1 MTNKNE
7 INQMPLRGHKG
18 TIMIRFSKQNLLTE
32 LENQIAKMER
42 IWGFVSTNG
51 TNQIKD
57 RSDFDRVVAYGEY
70 SALLGMHE
78 SVRDGFFLN

>member
-1 MTNKNE
+1 
-7 INQMPLRGHKG
+7 
-18 TIMIRFSKQNLLTE
+18 MIRFNKQNLITE
-32 LENQIAKMER
+32 LENQIAKMEK

-78 SVRDGFFLN
+78 SIRNGFFLN

>member
-1 MTNKNE
+1 
-7 INQMPLRGHKG
+7 MPLWGLKG
-18 TIMIRFSKQNLLTE
+18 NKMIRFNKQNLITE
-32 LENQIAKMER
+32 LENQIAKMEK

-78 SVRDGFFLN
+78 SIRNGFFLN

>member
-1 MTNKNE
+1 
-7 INQMPLRGHKG
+7 
-18 TIMIRFSKQNLLTE
+18 MIRFNKQNLITE

-57 RSDFDRVVAYGEY
+57 KSDFDRVIAYGEY

-78 SVRDGFFLN
+78 SIRNGFFLN

>member
-1 MTNKNE
+1 
-7 INQMPLRGHKG
+7 
-18 TIMIRFSKQNLLTE
+18 MIRFNKQNLITE
-32 LENQIAKMER
+32 LENQIAKMEK

-57 RSDFDRVVAYGEY
+57 KSDFDRVIAYGEY

-78 SVRDGFFLN
+78 SIRDGFFLN

>member
-1 MTNKNE
+1 
-7 INQMPLRGHKG
+7 
-18 TIMIRFSKQNLLTE
+18 MIRFNKQNLITE

-42 IWGFVSTNG
+42 IWGFVSNNG

-78 SVRDGFFLN
+78 SIKDGFFLN

>member
-1 MTNKNE
+1 
-7 INQMPLRGHKG
+7 
-18 TIMIRFSKQNLLTE
+18 MIRFNKQNLITD
-32 LENQIAKMER
+32 LENQIAKMEK

-78 SVRDGFFLN
+78 SIRDGFFLN

>member
-1 MTNKNE
+1 
-7 INQMPLRGHKG
+7 MPLWGLKG
-18 TIMIRFSKQNLLTE
+18 NKMIRFNKQNLITE
-32 LENQIAKMER
+32 LENQIAKMEK

-70 SALLGMHE
+70 NALLDMHE
-78 SVRDGFFLN
+78 SIRDGFFLV

>member
-1 MTNKNE
+1 
-7 INQMPLRGHKG
+7 
-18 TIMIRFSKQNLLTE
+18 MIIFSKKNLLIE
-32 LENQIAKMER
+32 LENQIAKMEK

-70 SALLGMHE
+70 NALLNMHE
-78 SVRDGFFLN
+78 SIRDGLFLN

>member
-1 MTNKNE
+1 
-7 INQMPLRGHKG
+7 
-18 TIMIRFSKQNLLTE
+18 MIRFNKQNLIIE
-32 LENQIAKMER
+32 LENQIAKMEK

-70 SALLGMHE
+70 IALWGIHE
-78 SVRDGFFLN
+78 SINDGNFFN

>member
-1 MTNKNE
+1 
-7 INQMPLRGHKG
+7 MPLWGLKG
-18 TIMIRFSKQNLLTE
+18 NKMIRFNKQNLITE

-57 RSDFDRVVAYGEY
+57 KSDFDRVIAYGEY

-78 SVRDGFFLN
+78 SIRNGFFLN